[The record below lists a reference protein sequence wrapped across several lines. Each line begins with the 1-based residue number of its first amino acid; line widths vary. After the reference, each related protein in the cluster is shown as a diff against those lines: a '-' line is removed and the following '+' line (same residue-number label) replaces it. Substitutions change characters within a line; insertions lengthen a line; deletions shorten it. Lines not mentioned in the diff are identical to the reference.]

1 MALDSYA
8 KFDANLLLY
17 SSVKLVPEKLARLM
31 AHLSMDIS

>member
-1 MALDSYA
+1 
-8 KFDANLLLY
+8 LY